1 MMNYSC
7 ASVNLKD
14 QNKTIFE
21 TQKEACDYFNVKF
34 GTAILND
41 LKEQQDKLFKS
52 CERCRNKNDN
62 KKSCGEC
69 EKRKN

>member
-7 ASVNLKD
+7 VSVNLKD

-41 LKEQQDKLFKS
+41 LKEQQTSSLSLMNVVEIKTTIKKAAES
-52 CERCRNKNDN
+52 AKKEKN
-62 KKSCGEC
+62 
-69 EKRKN
+69 